1 MTSYEFS
8 NQLLGLQKNLKHF
21 AYTLT
26 TNEDDAKDLL
36 QDTYLKA
43 MLNQEK
49 YVDNTNLK
57 AWTFTIMKNIFINN
71 YRKNQKTVN
80 ILETVDDLSYLRN
93 NYKSSSYLPESEYSK
108 NELTKGIKKLND
120 DQRIPFEMH
129 NNGFKYKEI
138 ASTLNLSIGTVKS
151 RIFFTRKKL
160 MENFKDYMN

>member
-1 MTSYEFS
+1 MTGYEFS

-49 YVDNTNLK
+49 YADNTNLK

-71 YRKNQKTVN
+71 Y
-80 ILETVDDLSYLRN
+80 ILSRQDIL
-93 NYKSSSYLPESEYSK
+93 KKMWISK
-108 NELTKGIKKLND
+108 N
-120 DQRIPFEMH
+120 
-129 NNGFKYKEI
+129 
-138 ASTLNLSIGTVKS
+138 
-151 RIFFTRKKL
+151 IFL
-160 MENFKDYMN
+160 Q